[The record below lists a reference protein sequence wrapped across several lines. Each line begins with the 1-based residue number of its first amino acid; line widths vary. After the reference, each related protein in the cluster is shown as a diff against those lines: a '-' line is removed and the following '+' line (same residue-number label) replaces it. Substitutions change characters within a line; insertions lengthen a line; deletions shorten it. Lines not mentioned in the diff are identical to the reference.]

1 MWVKC
6 SIQPAC
12 HQRENHLSENH
23 WLNDKYERQRLT
35 SSCAAGIGEL
45 CSRGG
50 GMNVINLR
58 SFTTG
63 SRWELTTSA
72 TTYQQELFP
81 RPAVHWVVLPVRG
94 ASYVNQEG
102 HSEKNIFSSDYFKPR
117 LRSGSTYKHP
127 QEAADDGG
135 NLEHQVLCT
144 S

>member
-1 MWVKC
+1 
-6 SIQPAC
+6 
-12 HQRENHLSENH
+12 
-23 WLNDKYERQRLT
+23 
-35 SSCAAGIGEL
+35 
-45 CSRGG
+45 
-50 GMNVINLR
+50 MNVINLR

-72 TTYQQELFP
+72 TTYQQELFC
-81 RPAVHWVVLPVRG
+81 RSAMHRVVLPVRG

-102 HSEKNIFSSDYFKPR
+102 YSEKNIFSSDYFKPR